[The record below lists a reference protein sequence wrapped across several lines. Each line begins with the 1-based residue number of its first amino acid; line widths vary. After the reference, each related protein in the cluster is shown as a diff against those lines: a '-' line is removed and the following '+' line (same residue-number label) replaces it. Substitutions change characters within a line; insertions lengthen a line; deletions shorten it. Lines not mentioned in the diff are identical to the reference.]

1 MNKEILESLT
11 MLEDKLNLKNVKNDL
26 FLTEAKNKPN
36 DMDGDQLDYNEKKLY
51 QKRADYDKKVKEFND
66 QSIEVE
72 RLKQVSQVNKDPAIE
87 QNYERKKTALKTLK
101 AEKSQ
106 AYWDKVN
113 AGRDLKNIKYESYEF
128 NDFLNL
134 LEEDFEYFL
143 EYEDCYEIINE
154 KRNII
159 KEINNKN
166 KMWKFIIY
174 ALKFLDEESLE
185 NIILANNKSA
195 DINSYSKKGKLKKVR
210 EIINSIP
217 YDKKEKILNNYKI
230 KEIWTNKKNPYDKP
244 ETFWDFVKQVL
255 QVLLVGPLLYLFIN
269 NSAIPIKSL
278 KIRSAYEVYN
288 ILKSDNLL
296 EARLP
301 SDPNRDPEFGVPEQK
316 KYPLFDRKHV
326 ISAIK
331 LFGHVEPKYESH
343 LAHAIIKRM
352 KKYNISFDI
361 VGEDNKL
368 YKYLPK
374 TVINESVK
382 FDISKFD
389 TSEKILKAIDE
400 YKLKKENLLNDGKDH
415 PSCVYESLDNII
427 KQLEMKLDSMKIN
440 IDESFSNTLIE
451 DIYDNQDGIF
461 SLIESPSF
469 EDADK
474 WKVALYVVKFL
485 TDSALDN
492 ILATHN
498 VKQEDINK
506 LKRKEKIS
514 MVTNIMNNFPGEI
527 KNKIIYDENFEK
539 YYIKYKKIIK
549 KYFIVG
555 MLGFPNSIFIPSS
568 ALMLFLGAISELGLV
583 VGGMLFWPISIIG
596 GITYVH
602 GVKKITQNAIF
613 PNSQKIVL
621 PASEIYKELT
631 NKNNIIKESL
641 EYDNKMKIAQ
651 AVEFIKN
658 TRQGRITADGSVTN
672 EEDPEGVTQS
682 AEEFANSKIGTEIEH
697 ALYFN
702 SKLGDGWFIMLGVT
716 GTEEPHIAYF
726 YKEGDIFRVVDPVLG
741 EMYDKR
747 FSGNVS
753 PLFKSFDSVV
763 REYKKFTEDTYQ
775 VFSNIDFL
783 VGQPISMFQELITK
797 NWKNGELDTP
807 EPVFEEETETVQEAM
822 NPAQPTTST
831 KETVQNS
838 NMQAR
843 EKAFDNQI
851 ETKENQIDNARENI
865 NSMKQTNANLRDNM
879 QAATDEAGKNNLKA
893 AIQAQTNRITR
904 ANVQVDRLEKQKR
917 DLEKQKSN
925 TLQQYEQRAKLAAEA
940 DNKQIQESAKII
952 HEALSI
958 CDLAF
963 SGEVGKIAEYLI
975 TGQSTGNQE
984 VDYIATK
991 IKDSA
996 IIKNIIFKY
1005 DRELQKINPDRT
1017 VISNLKLK
1025 LKSEINKI
1033 KKNY

>member
-1 MNKEILESLT
+1 

-672 EEDPEGVTQS
+672 EENPEGVTQS

>member
-128 NDFLNL
+128 DQ
-134 LEEDFEYFL
+134 
-143 EYEDCYEIINE
+143 
-154 KRNII
+154 
-159 KEINNKN
+159 
-166 KMWKFIIY
+166 
-174 ALKFLDEESLE
+174 LDES
-185 NIILANNKSA
+185 
-195 DINSYSKKGKLKKVR
+195 
-210 EIINSIP
+210 
-217 YDKKEKILNNYKI
+217 
-230 KEIWTNKKNPYDKP
+230 
-244 ETFWDFVKQVL
+244 
-255 QVLLVGPLLYLFIN
+255 
-269 NSAIPIKSL
+269 
-278 KIRSAYEVYN
+278 
-288 ILKSDNLL
+288 
-296 EARLP
+296 RLP

-374 TVINESVK
+374 TALNESKK
-382 FDISKFD
+382 FNINDYNTEEEIKDAIKMYSD
-389 TSEKILKAIDE
+389 RLENVLKH
-400 YKLKKENLLNDGKDH
+400 ENDY
-415 PSCVYESLDNII
+415 PSVVFEGLENII
-427 KQLEMKLDSMKIN
+427 KQL
-440 IDESFSNTLIE
+440 
-451 DIYDNQDGIF
+451 
-461 SLIESPSF
+461 
-469 EDADK
+469 
-474 WKVALYVVKFL
+474 
-485 TDSALDN
+485 
-492 ILATHN
+492 
-498 VKQEDINK
+498 
-506 LKRKEKIS
+506 KEK
-514 MVTNIMNNFPGEI
+514 
-527 KNKIIYDENFEK
+527 
-539 YYIKYKKIIK
+539 
-549 KYFIVG
+549 
-555 MLGFPNSIFIPSS
+555 L
-568 ALMLFLGAISELGLV
+568 A
-583 VGGMLFWPISIIG
+583 
-596 GITYVH
+596 
-602 GVKKITQNAIF
+602 
-613 PNSQKIVL
+613 
-621 PASEIYKELT
+621 
-631 NKNNIIKESL
+631 NKNISIKESL

-672 EEDPEGVTQS
+672 EEDPEGITQS

-702 SKLGDGWFIMLGVT
+702 SQLGDGWFIMLGVT

-775 VFSNIDFL
+775 VFSSIDFL

-1005 DRELQKINPDRT
+1005 DRELQKINPDRN

>member
-36 DMDGDQLDYNEKKLY
+36 DIDGDQLDYNEKKLY

-66 QSIEVE
+66 QSMEVE

-101 AEKSQ
+101 SEKSQ

-128 NDFLNL
+128 DQ
-134 LEEDFEYFL
+134 
-143 EYEDCYEIINE
+143 
-154 KRNII
+154 
-159 KEINNKN
+159 
-166 KMWKFIIY
+166 
-174 ALKFLDEESLE
+174 LDES
-185 NIILANNKSA
+185 
-195 DINSYSKKGKLKKVR
+195 
-210 EIINSIP
+210 
-217 YDKKEKILNNYKI
+217 
-230 KEIWTNKKNPYDKP
+230 
-244 ETFWDFVKQVL
+244 
-255 QVLLVGPLLYLFIN
+255 
-269 NSAIPIKSL
+269 
-278 KIRSAYEVYN
+278 
-288 ILKSDNLL
+288 
-296 EARLP
+296 RLP

-374 TVINESVK
+374 TALNESKK
-382 FDISKFD
+382 FNINDYNTEEELEDAIKMYSD
-389 TSEKILKAIDE
+389 RLENVLKH
-400 YKLKKENLLNDGKDH
+400 ENDY
-415 PSCVYESLDNII
+415 PSVVFEGLENII
-427 KQLEMKLDSMKIN
+427 KQL
-440 IDESFSNTLIE
+440 
-451 DIYDNQDGIF
+451 
-461 SLIESPSF
+461 
-469 EDADK
+469 
-474 WKVALYVVKFL
+474 
-485 TDSALDN
+485 
-492 ILATHN
+492 
-498 VKQEDINK
+498 
-506 LKRKEKIS
+506 KEK
-514 MVTNIMNNFPGEI
+514 
-527 KNKIIYDENFEK
+527 
-539 YYIKYKKIIK
+539 
-549 KYFIVG
+549 
-555 MLGFPNSIFIPSS
+555 L
-568 ALMLFLGAISELGLV
+568 A
-583 VGGMLFWPISIIG
+583 
-596 GITYVH
+596 
-602 GVKKITQNAIF
+602 
-613 PNSQKIVL
+613 
-621 PASEIYKELT
+621 
-631 NKNNIIKESL
+631 NKNISIKESL

-672 EEDPEGVTQS
+672 EEDPEGITQS

-702 SKLGDGWFIMLGVT
+702 SQLGDGWFIMLGVT

-741 EMYDKR
+741 EMYDKK

-807 EPVFEEETETVQEAM
+807 KPVFEEETETVQEAM

-925 TLQQYEQRAKLAAEA
+925 TLQQYEQRAKLAADA
-940 DNKQIQESAKII
+940 NNKQIQESAKII

-996 IIKNIIFKY
+996 VIKNIIFKY

-1025 LKSEINKI
+1025 LKSEINKV

>member
-1 MNKEILESLT
+1 

-128 NDFLNL
+128 DQ
-134 LEEDFEYFL
+134 
-143 EYEDCYEIINE
+143 
-154 KRNII
+154 
-159 KEINNKN
+159 
-166 KMWKFIIY
+166 
-174 ALKFLDEESLE
+174 LDES
-185 NIILANNKSA
+185 
-195 DINSYSKKGKLKKVR
+195 
-210 EIINSIP
+210 
-217 YDKKEKILNNYKI
+217 
-230 KEIWTNKKNPYDKP
+230 
-244 ETFWDFVKQVL
+244 
-255 QVLLVGPLLYLFIN
+255 
-269 NSAIPIKSL
+269 
-278 KIRSAYEVYN
+278 
-288 ILKSDNLL
+288 
-296 EARLP
+296 RLP

-374 TVINESVK
+374 TALNESKK
-382 FDISKFD
+382 FNINDYNTEEEIKDAIKMYSD
-389 TSEKILKAIDE
+389 RLENVLKH
-400 YKLKKENLLNDGKDH
+400 ENDY
-415 PSCVYESLDNII
+415 PSVVFEGLENII
-427 KQLEMKLDSMKIN
+427 KQL
-440 IDESFSNTLIE
+440 
-451 DIYDNQDGIF
+451 
-461 SLIESPSF
+461 
-469 EDADK
+469 
-474 WKVALYVVKFL
+474 
-485 TDSALDN
+485 
-492 ILATHN
+492 
-498 VKQEDINK
+498 
-506 LKRKEKIS
+506 KEK
-514 MVTNIMNNFPGEI
+514 
-527 KNKIIYDENFEK
+527 
-539 YYIKYKKIIK
+539 
-549 KYFIVG
+549 
-555 MLGFPNSIFIPSS
+555 L
-568 ALMLFLGAISELGLV
+568 A
-583 VGGMLFWPISIIG
+583 
-596 GITYVH
+596 
-602 GVKKITQNAIF
+602 
-613 PNSQKIVL
+613 
-621 PASEIYKELT
+621 
-631 NKNNIIKESL
+631 NKNISIKESL
-641 EYDNKMKIAQ
+641 EYDNRMKIAQ

-702 SKLGDGWFIMLGVT
+702 SQLGDGWFIMLGVT

-726 YKEGDIFRVVDPVLG
+726 YKEGDVFRVVDPVLG

-1005 DRELQKINPDRT
+1005 DRELQKINPDRN

>member
-1 MNKEILESLT
+1 

-36 DMDGDQLDYNEKKLY
+36 DIDGDQLDYNEKKLY
-51 QKRADYDKKVKEFND
+51 QKRADYDKKVEEFND
-66 QSIEVE
+66 QSMEVE
-72 RLKQVSQVNKDPAIE
+72 RLKQVTQVNKDPDIE
-87 QNYERKKTALKTLK
+87 QNYERKKTALKSLK

-128 NDFLNL
+128 DQ
-134 LEEDFEYFL
+134 
-143 EYEDCYEIINE
+143 
-154 KRNII
+154 
-159 KEINNKN
+159 
-166 KMWKFIIY
+166 
-174 ALKFLDEESLE
+174 LDES
-185 NIILANNKSA
+185 
-195 DINSYSKKGKLKKVR
+195 
-210 EIINSIP
+210 
-217 YDKKEKILNNYKI
+217 
-230 KEIWTNKKNPYDKP
+230 
-244 ETFWDFVKQVL
+244 
-255 QVLLVGPLLYLFIN
+255 
-269 NSAIPIKSL
+269 
-278 KIRSAYEVYN
+278 
-288 ILKSDNLL
+288 
-296 EARLP
+296 RLP

-352 KKYNISFDI
+352 KKYNISFDM

-368 YKYLPK
+368 YQYIPK
-374 TVINESVK
+374 TALNESKK
-382 FDISKFD
+382 FNIDDYNTEDEIKDAIEIYSD
-389 TSEKILKAIDE
+389 RLENVLKHE
-400 YKLKKENLLNDGKDH
+400 YDY
-415 PSCVYESLDNII
+415 PSVVFEGLENII
-427 KQLEMKLDSMKIN
+427 KQL
-440 IDESFSNTLIE
+440 
-451 DIYDNQDGIF
+451 
-461 SLIESPSF
+461 
-469 EDADK
+469 
-474 WKVALYVVKFL
+474 
-485 TDSALDN
+485 
-492 ILATHN
+492 
-498 VKQEDINK
+498 
-506 LKRKEKIS
+506 KEK
-514 MVTNIMNNFPGEI
+514 
-527 KNKIIYDENFEK
+527 
-539 YYIKYKKIIK
+539 
-549 KYFIVG
+549 
-555 MLGFPNSIFIPSS
+555 L
-568 ALMLFLGAISELGLV
+568 A
-583 VGGMLFWPISIIG
+583 
-596 GITYVH
+596 
-602 GVKKITQNAIF
+602 
-613 PNSQKIVL
+613 
-621 PASEIYKELT
+621 
-631 NKNNIIKESL
+631 NKNSSIKESL
-641 EYDNKMKIAQ
+641 EYDNKMKISQ
-651 AVEFIKN
+651 AVEFVKS

-702 SKLGDGWFIMLGVT
+702 SQLGDGWFIMLGVT

-741 EMYDKR
+741 EMYDKK

-753 PLFKSFDSVV
+753 PSFKSFDSVV

-783 VGQPISMFQELITK
+783 IGQPISMFQELITK

-807 EPVFEEETETVQEAM
+807 EPVFEEEAETVQEAM

-831 KETVQNS
+831 RETVQNS

-851 ETKENQIDNARENI
+851 EAKENQIDNARENI

-917 DLEKQKSN
+917 DIEKQKSN
-925 TLQQYEQRAKLAAEA
+925 TLQQYEQRAKLAADT
-940 DNKQIQESAKII
+940 DNKQIQESAKTI

-996 IIKNIIFKY
+996 IIRNIIFKY

>member
-1 MNKEILESLT
+1 

-36 DMDGDQLDYNEKKLY
+36 DIDGDQLDYNEKKLY
-51 QKRADYDKKVKEFND
+51 QKRADYDKKVKAFND
-66 QSIEVE
+66 QSMEVE
-72 RLKQVSQVNKDPAIE
+72 RLKQVTQVNKDPDIE

-128 NDFLNL
+128 GQ
-134 LEEDFEYFL
+134 
-143 EYEDCYEIINE
+143 
-154 KRNII
+154 
-159 KEINNKN
+159 
-166 KMWKFIIY
+166 
-174 ALKFLDEESLE
+174 LDES
-185 NIILANNKSA
+185 
-195 DINSYSKKGKLKKVR
+195 
-210 EIINSIP
+210 
-217 YDKKEKILNNYKI
+217 
-230 KEIWTNKKNPYDKP
+230 
-244 ETFWDFVKQVL
+244 
-255 QVLLVGPLLYLFIN
+255 
-269 NSAIPIKSL
+269 
-278 KIRSAYEVYN
+278 
-288 ILKSDNLL
+288 
-296 EARLP
+296 RLP

-352 KKYNISFDI
+352 KKYNISFDM

-368 YKYLPK
+368 YQYIPK
-374 TVINESVK
+374 TALNESKK
-382 FDISKFD
+382 FNINDYNTEEEIQD
-389 TSEKILKAIDE
+389 AIDMYSDRLE
-400 YKLKKENLLNDGKDH
+400 NVLKHENDY
-415 PSCVYESLDNII
+415 PSVVFEGLENII
-427 KQLEMKLDSMKIN
+427 KQL
-440 IDESFSNTLIE
+440 
-451 DIYDNQDGIF
+451 
-461 SLIESPSF
+461 
-469 EDADK
+469 
-474 WKVALYVVKFL
+474 
-485 TDSALDN
+485 
-492 ILATHN
+492 
-498 VKQEDINK
+498 
-506 LKRKEKIS
+506 KEK
-514 MVTNIMNNFPGEI
+514 
-527 KNKIIYDENFEK
+527 
-539 YYIKYKKIIK
+539 
-549 KYFIVG
+549 
-555 MLGFPNSIFIPSS
+555 L
-568 ALMLFLGAISELGLV
+568 A
-583 VGGMLFWPISIIG
+583 
-596 GITYVH
+596 
-602 GVKKITQNAIF
+602 
-613 PNSQKIVL
+613 
-621 PASEIYKELT
+621 
-631 NKNNIIKESL
+631 NKNTSIKESL
-641 EYDNKMKIAQ
+641 EYDNRMKIAQ
-651 AVEFIKN
+651 AVEFVKN
-658 TRQGRITADGSVTN
+658 TRQGRITSDESVTN

-697 ALYFN
+697 ALYYN
-702 SKLGDGWFIMLGVT
+702 SQLGDGWFIMLGVT

-726 YKEGDIFRVVDPVLG
+726 YKEGNIFRVVDPVLG
-741 EMYDKR
+741 EMYDKK

-753 PLFKSFDSVV
+753 PSFKSFDSVV

-797 NWKNGELDTP
+797 NWKNGELKTP

-851 ETKENQIDNARENI
+851 ETKENQIDNARESI

-904 ANVQVDRLEKQKR
+904 ANVQVDRLEKQKK
-917 DLEKQKSN
+917 DIEKQKSN
-925 TLQQYEQRAKLAAEA
+925 TLQQYEQRAKLAADA
-940 DNKQIQESAKII
+940 DDKQIQESAKII

-1005 DRELQKINPDRT
+1005 DRELQKINPDRA

>member
-1 MNKEILESLT
+1 
-11 MLEDKLNLKNVKNDL
+11 MLEDKLNLKNVKNDI

-66 QSIEVE
+66 QSMEVE

-128 NDFLNL
+128 DQ
-134 LEEDFEYFL
+134 
-143 EYEDCYEIINE
+143 
-154 KRNII
+154 
-159 KEINNKN
+159 
-166 KMWKFIIY
+166 
-174 ALKFLDEESLE
+174 LDES
-185 NIILANNKSA
+185 
-195 DINSYSKKGKLKKVR
+195 
-210 EIINSIP
+210 
-217 YDKKEKILNNYKI
+217 
-230 KEIWTNKKNPYDKP
+230 
-244 ETFWDFVKQVL
+244 
-255 QVLLVGPLLYLFIN
+255 
-269 NSAIPIKSL
+269 
-278 KIRSAYEVYN
+278 
-288 ILKSDNLL
+288 
-296 EARLP
+296 RLP
-301 SDPNRDPEFGVPEQK
+301 SDPDRDPEFGVPEQK

-374 TVINESVK
+374 TALNESKK
-382 FDISKFD
+382 FNINDYNTEEEIKDAIKMYSD
-389 TSEKILKAIDE
+389 RLENALKH
-400 YKLKKENLLNDGKDH
+400 ENNY
-415 PSCVYESLDNII
+415 PSVVFEGLENII
-427 KQLEMKLDSMKIN
+427 KQL
-440 IDESFSNTLIE
+440 
-451 DIYDNQDGIF
+451 
-461 SLIESPSF
+461 
-469 EDADK
+469 
-474 WKVALYVVKFL
+474 
-485 TDSALDN
+485 
-492 ILATHN
+492 
-498 VKQEDINK
+498 
-506 LKRKEKIS
+506 KEK
-514 MVTNIMNNFPGEI
+514 
-527 KNKIIYDENFEK
+527 
-539 YYIKYKKIIK
+539 
-549 KYFIVG
+549 
-555 MLGFPNSIFIPSS
+555 L
-568 ALMLFLGAISELGLV
+568 A
-583 VGGMLFWPISIIG
+583 
-596 GITYVH
+596 
-602 GVKKITQNAIF
+602 
-613 PNSQKIVL
+613 
-621 PASEIYKELT
+621 
-631 NKNNIIKESL
+631 NKNISIKESL

-672 EEDPEGVTQS
+672 EEDPEGITQS

-702 SKLGDGWFIMLGVT
+702 SQLGDGWFIMLGVT

-726 YKEGDIFRVVDPVLG
+726 YKEGDVFRVVDPVLG

-763 REYKKFTEDTYQ
+763 REYKKFTDDTYQ

-1005 DRELQKINPDRT
+1005 DRELQKINPDRN

>member
-11 MLEDKLNLKNVKNDL
+11 ILEDKLNLKNVKNDL

-36 DMDGDQLDYNEKKLY
+36 DIDGDQLDYNEKKLY

-66 QSIEVE
+66 QSMEVE
-72 RLKQVSQVNKDPAIE
+72 RLKQVTQVNKDPAIE
-87 QNYERKKTALKTLK
+87 QNFERKKTALKTLK

-128 NDFLNL
+128 DQ
-134 LEEDFEYFL
+134 
-143 EYEDCYEIINE
+143 
-154 KRNII
+154 
-159 KEINNKN
+159 
-166 KMWKFIIY
+166 
-174 ALKFLDEESLE
+174 LDES
-185 NIILANNKSA
+185 
-195 DINSYSKKGKLKKVR
+195 
-210 EIINSIP
+210 
-217 YDKKEKILNNYKI
+217 
-230 KEIWTNKKNPYDKP
+230 
-244 ETFWDFVKQVL
+244 
-255 QVLLVGPLLYLFIN
+255 
-269 NSAIPIKSL
+269 
-278 KIRSAYEVYN
+278 
-288 ILKSDNLL
+288 
-296 EARLP
+296 RLP

-352 KKYNISFDI
+352 KKYNISFDM

-368 YKYLPK
+368 YQYIPK
-374 TVINESVK
+374 TALNESKK
-382 FDISKFD
+382 FNINDYNTEEEIQDAIEIYSD
-389 TSEKILKAIDE
+389 RLENALKH
-400 YKLKKENLLNDGKDH
+400 ENDY
-415 PSCVYESLDNII
+415 PSVVFEGLENII
-427 KQLEMKLDSMKIN
+427 KQL
-440 IDESFSNTLIE
+440 
-451 DIYDNQDGIF
+451 
-461 SLIESPSF
+461 
-469 EDADK
+469 
-474 WKVALYVVKFL
+474 
-485 TDSALDN
+485 
-492 ILATHN
+492 
-498 VKQEDINK
+498 
-506 LKRKEKIS
+506 KEK
-514 MVTNIMNNFPGEI
+514 
-527 KNKIIYDENFEK
+527 
-539 YYIKYKKIIK
+539 
-549 KYFIVG
+549 
-555 MLGFPNSIFIPSS
+555 L
-568 ALMLFLGAISELGLV
+568 A
-583 VGGMLFWPISIIG
+583 
-596 GITYVH
+596 
-602 GVKKITQNAIF
+602 
-613 PNSQKIVL
+613 
-621 PASEIYKELT
+621 
-631 NKNNIIKESL
+631 NKNASIKESL
-641 EYDNKMKIAQ
+641 EYDNRMKIAQ
-651 AVEFIKN
+651 AVEFVRS

-697 ALYFN
+697 ALYYN
-702 SKLGDGWFIMLGVT
+702 SQLGDGWFIMLGVT

-741 EMYDKR
+741 EMYDKK

-753 PLFKSFDSVV
+753 PSFKSFDSVV

-797 NWKNGELDTP
+797 NWKNGELKTP

-904 ANVQVDRLEKQKR
+904 ANVQVDRLEKQKK
-917 DLEKQKSN
+917 DIEKQKSN
-925 TLQQYEQRAKLAAEA
+925 TLQQYEQRAKLAADA
-940 DNKQIQESAKII
+940 GNKQIQESAKII

>member
-1 MNKEILESLT
+1 

-128 NDFLNL
+128 DQ
-134 LEEDFEYFL
+134 
-143 EYEDCYEIINE
+143 
-154 KRNII
+154 
-159 KEINNKN
+159 
-166 KMWKFIIY
+166 
-174 ALKFLDEESLE
+174 LDES
-185 NIILANNKSA
+185 
-195 DINSYSKKGKLKKVR
+195 
-210 EIINSIP
+210 
-217 YDKKEKILNNYKI
+217 
-230 KEIWTNKKNPYDKP
+230 
-244 ETFWDFVKQVL
+244 
-255 QVLLVGPLLYLFIN
+255 
-269 NSAIPIKSL
+269 
-278 KIRSAYEVYN
+278 
-288 ILKSDNLL
+288 
-296 EARLP
+296 RLP

-374 TVINESVK
+374 TALNESKK
-382 FDISKFD
+382 FNINDYNTEEEIKDAIKMYSD
-389 TSEKILKAIDE
+389 RLENVLKH
-400 YKLKKENLLNDGKDH
+400 ENDY
-415 PSCVYESLDNII
+415 PSVVFEGLENII
-427 KQLEMKLDSMKIN
+427 KQL
-440 IDESFSNTLIE
+440 
-451 DIYDNQDGIF
+451 
-461 SLIESPSF
+461 
-469 EDADK
+469 
-474 WKVALYVVKFL
+474 
-485 TDSALDN
+485 
-492 ILATHN
+492 
-498 VKQEDINK
+498 
-506 LKRKEKIS
+506 KEK
-514 MVTNIMNNFPGEI
+514 
-527 KNKIIYDENFEK
+527 
-539 YYIKYKKIIK
+539 
-549 KYFIVG
+549 
-555 MLGFPNSIFIPSS
+555 L
-568 ALMLFLGAISELGLV
+568 A
-583 VGGMLFWPISIIG
+583 
-596 GITYVH
+596 
-602 GVKKITQNAIF
+602 
-613 PNSQKIVL
+613 
-621 PASEIYKELT
+621 
-631 NKNNIIKESL
+631 NKNISIKESL

-672 EEDPEGVTQS
+672 EEDPEGITQS

-702 SKLGDGWFIMLGVT
+702 SQLGDGWFIMLGVT

-775 VFSNIDFL
+775 VFSSIDFL

-1005 DRELQKINPDRT
+1005 DRELQKINPDRN

>member
-1 MNKEILESLT
+1 

-66 QSIEVE
+66 QSMEVE

-101 AEKSQ
+101 SEKSQ

-128 NDFLNL
+128 DQ
-134 LEEDFEYFL
+134 
-143 EYEDCYEIINE
+143 
-154 KRNII
+154 
-159 KEINNKN
+159 
-166 KMWKFIIY
+166 
-174 ALKFLDEESLE
+174 LDES
-185 NIILANNKSA
+185 
-195 DINSYSKKGKLKKVR
+195 
-210 EIINSIP
+210 
-217 YDKKEKILNNYKI
+217 
-230 KEIWTNKKNPYDKP
+230 
-244 ETFWDFVKQVL
+244 
-255 QVLLVGPLLYLFIN
+255 
-269 NSAIPIKSL
+269 
-278 KIRSAYEVYN
+278 
-288 ILKSDNLL
+288 
-296 EARLP
+296 RLP
-301 SDPNRDPEFGVPEQK
+301 SDPDRDPEFGVPEQK

-374 TVINESVK
+374 TALNESKK
-382 FDISKFD
+382 FNINDYNTEEEIKDAIKMYSD
-389 TSEKILKAIDE
+389 RLENVLKH
-400 YKLKKENLLNDGKDH
+400 ENDY
-415 PSCVYESLDNII
+415 PSVVFEGLENII
-427 KQLEMKLDSMKIN
+427 KQL
-440 IDESFSNTLIE
+440 
-451 DIYDNQDGIF
+451 
-461 SLIESPSF
+461 
-469 EDADK
+469 
-474 WKVALYVVKFL
+474 
-485 TDSALDN
+485 
-492 ILATHN
+492 
-498 VKQEDINK
+498 
-506 LKRKEKIS
+506 KEK
-514 MVTNIMNNFPGEI
+514 
-527 KNKIIYDENFEK
+527 
-539 YYIKYKKIIK
+539 
-549 KYFIVG
+549 
-555 MLGFPNSIFIPSS
+555 L
-568 ALMLFLGAISELGLV
+568 A
-583 VGGMLFWPISIIG
+583 
-596 GITYVH
+596 
-602 GVKKITQNAIF
+602 
-613 PNSQKIVL
+613 
-621 PASEIYKELT
+621 
-631 NKNNIIKESL
+631 NKNISIKESL

-702 SKLGDGWFIMLGVT
+702 SQLGDGWFIMLGVT

-763 REYKKFTEDTYQ
+763 REYKKFTDDTYQ

-1005 DRELQKINPDRT
+1005 DRELQKINPDRN

>member
-1 MNKEILESLT
+1 

-427 KQLEMKLDSMKIN
+427 QQLEMKLDSMKIN

-514 MVTNIMNNFPGEI
+514 RVTNIMNNFPGEI

-641 EYDNKMKIAQ
+641 EYNNRMKIAQ

-702 SKLGDGWFIMLGVT
+702 SQLGDGWFIMLGVT

>member
-66 QSIEVE
+66 QSMEVE

-128 NDFLNL
+128 DQ
-134 LEEDFEYFL
+134 
-143 EYEDCYEIINE
+143 
-154 KRNII
+154 
-159 KEINNKN
+159 
-166 KMWKFIIY
+166 
-174 ALKFLDEESLE
+174 LDES
-185 NIILANNKSA
+185 
-195 DINSYSKKGKLKKVR
+195 
-210 EIINSIP
+210 
-217 YDKKEKILNNYKI
+217 
-230 KEIWTNKKNPYDKP
+230 
-244 ETFWDFVKQVL
+244 
-255 QVLLVGPLLYLFIN
+255 
-269 NSAIPIKSL
+269 
-278 KIRSAYEVYN
+278 
-288 ILKSDNLL
+288 
-296 EARLP
+296 RLP
-301 SDPNRDPEFGVPEQK
+301 SDPDRDPEFGVPEQK

-374 TVINESVK
+374 TALNESKK
-382 FDISKFD
+382 FNINNYNTEEEIKDAIKMYSD
-389 TSEKILKAIDE
+389 RLENVLKH
-400 YKLKKENLLNDGKDH
+400 ENDY
-415 PSCVYESLDNII
+415 PSVVLEGLENII
-427 KQLEMKLDSMKIN
+427 KQL
-440 IDESFSNTLIE
+440 
-451 DIYDNQDGIF
+451 
-461 SLIESPSF
+461 
-469 EDADK
+469 
-474 WKVALYVVKFL
+474 
-485 TDSALDN
+485 
-492 ILATHN
+492 
-498 VKQEDINK
+498 
-506 LKRKEKIS
+506 KEK
-514 MVTNIMNNFPGEI
+514 
-527 KNKIIYDENFEK
+527 
-539 YYIKYKKIIK
+539 
-549 KYFIVG
+549 
-555 MLGFPNSIFIPSS
+555 L
-568 ALMLFLGAISELGLV
+568 A
-583 VGGMLFWPISIIG
+583 
-596 GITYVH
+596 
-602 GVKKITQNAIF
+602 
-613 PNSQKIVL
+613 
-621 PASEIYKELT
+621 
-631 NKNNIIKESL
+631 NKNISIKESL

-702 SKLGDGWFIMLGVT
+702 SQLGDGWFIMLGVT

-763 REYKKFTEDTYQ
+763 KEYKKFTEDTYQ

-843 EKAFDNQI
+843 EKAFNNQI

-996 IIKNIIFKY
+996 VIKNIIFKY

>member
-36 DMDGDQLDYNEKKLY
+36 DIDGDQLDYNEKKLY

-66 QSIEVE
+66 QSMEVE

-128 NDFLNL
+128 DQ
-134 LEEDFEYFL
+134 
-143 EYEDCYEIINE
+143 
-154 KRNII
+154 
-159 KEINNKN
+159 
-166 KMWKFIIY
+166 
-174 ALKFLDEESLE
+174 LDES
-185 NIILANNKSA
+185 
-195 DINSYSKKGKLKKVR
+195 
-210 EIINSIP
+210 
-217 YDKKEKILNNYKI
+217 
-230 KEIWTNKKNPYDKP
+230 
-244 ETFWDFVKQVL
+244 
-255 QVLLVGPLLYLFIN
+255 
-269 NSAIPIKSL
+269 
-278 KIRSAYEVYN
+278 
-288 ILKSDNLL
+288 
-296 EARLP
+296 RLP
-301 SDPNRDPEFGVPEQK
+301 SDPNRYPEFGVPEQK

-374 TVINESVK
+374 TALNESKK
-382 FDISKFD
+382 FNINDYNTEEEIKDAIKMYSD
-389 TSEKILKAIDE
+389 RLENVLKH
-400 YKLKKENLLNDGKDH
+400 ENDY
-415 PSCVYESLDNII
+415 PSVVFEGLENII
-427 KQLEMKLDSMKIN
+427 KQL
-440 IDESFSNTLIE
+440 
-451 DIYDNQDGIF
+451 
-461 SLIESPSF
+461 
-469 EDADK
+469 
-474 WKVALYVVKFL
+474 
-485 TDSALDN
+485 
-492 ILATHN
+492 
-498 VKQEDINK
+498 
-506 LKRKEKIS
+506 KEK
-514 MVTNIMNNFPGEI
+514 
-527 KNKIIYDENFEK
+527 
-539 YYIKYKKIIK
+539 
-549 KYFIVG
+549 
-555 MLGFPNSIFIPSS
+555 L
-568 ALMLFLGAISELGLV
+568 A
-583 VGGMLFWPISIIG
+583 
-596 GITYVH
+596 
-602 GVKKITQNAIF
+602 
-613 PNSQKIVL
+613 
-621 PASEIYKELT
+621 
-631 NKNNIIKESL
+631 NKNISIKESL

-672 EEDPEGVTQS
+672 EEDPEGITQS

-702 SKLGDGWFIMLGVT
+702 SQLGDGWFIMLGVT

-753 PLFKSFDSVV
+753 PLFNSFDSVV

-1005 DRELQKINPDRT
+1005 DRELQKINPDRN

>member
-1 MNKEILESLT
+1 

-66 QSIEVE
+66 QSMEVE

-128 NDFLNL
+128 DQ
-134 LEEDFEYFL
+134 
-143 EYEDCYEIINE
+143 
-154 KRNII
+154 
-159 KEINNKN
+159 
-166 KMWKFIIY
+166 
-174 ALKFLDEESLE
+174 LDES
-185 NIILANNKSA
+185 
-195 DINSYSKKGKLKKVR
+195 
-210 EIINSIP
+210 
-217 YDKKEKILNNYKI
+217 
-230 KEIWTNKKNPYDKP
+230 
-244 ETFWDFVKQVL
+244 
-255 QVLLVGPLLYLFIN
+255 
-269 NSAIPIKSL
+269 
-278 KIRSAYEVYN
+278 
-288 ILKSDNLL
+288 
-296 EARLP
+296 RLP
-301 SDPNRDPEFGVPEQK
+301 SDPDRDPEFGVPEQK

-374 TVINESVK
+374 TALNESKK
-382 FDISKFD
+382 FNINDYNTEEEIKDAIKRYSD
-389 TSEKILKAIDE
+389 RLENVLKH
-400 YKLKKENLLNDGKDH
+400 ENDY
-415 PSCVYESLDNII
+415 PSVVFEGLENII
-427 KQLEMKLDSMKIN
+427 KQL
-440 IDESFSNTLIE
+440 
-451 DIYDNQDGIF
+451 
-461 SLIESPSF
+461 
-469 EDADK
+469 
-474 WKVALYVVKFL
+474 
-485 TDSALDN
+485 
-492 ILATHN
+492 
-498 VKQEDINK
+498 
-506 LKRKEKIS
+506 KEK
-514 MVTNIMNNFPGEI
+514 
-527 KNKIIYDENFEK
+527 
-539 YYIKYKKIIK
+539 
-549 KYFIVG
+549 
-555 MLGFPNSIFIPSS
+555 L
-568 ALMLFLGAISELGLV
+568 A
-583 VGGMLFWPISIIG
+583 
-596 GITYVH
+596 
-602 GVKKITQNAIF
+602 
-613 PNSQKIVL
+613 
-621 PASEIYKELT
+621 
-631 NKNNIIKESL
+631 NKNISIKESL

-658 TRQGRITADGSVTN
+658 TRQGRITADGSATN
-672 EEDPEGVTQS
+672 EEDPEGITQS

-716 GTEEPHIAYF
+716 GTEEPHVAYF

-775 VFSNIDFL
+775 VFSSIDFL

-996 IIKNIIFKY
+996 VIKNIIFKY

>member
-1 MNKEILESLT
+1 

-36 DMDGDQLDYNEKKLY
+36 DIDGDQLDYNEKKLY

-66 QSIEVE
+66 QSMEVE

-128 NDFLNL
+128 DQ
-134 LEEDFEYFL
+134 
-143 EYEDCYEIINE
+143 
-154 KRNII
+154 
-159 KEINNKN
+159 
-166 KMWKFIIY
+166 
-174 ALKFLDEESLE
+174 LDES
-185 NIILANNKSA
+185 
-195 DINSYSKKGKLKKVR
+195 
-210 EIINSIP
+210 
-217 YDKKEKILNNYKI
+217 
-230 KEIWTNKKNPYDKP
+230 
-244 ETFWDFVKQVL
+244 
-255 QVLLVGPLLYLFIN
+255 
-269 NSAIPIKSL
+269 
-278 KIRSAYEVYN
+278 
-288 ILKSDNLL
+288 
-296 EARLP
+296 RLP

-374 TVINESVK
+374 TALNESKK
-382 FDISKFD
+382 FNINDYNTEEEIKDAIKMYSD
-389 TSEKILKAIDE
+389 RLENVLKH
-400 YKLKKENLLNDGKDH
+400 ENDY
-415 PSCVYESLDNII
+415 PSVVFEGLENII
-427 KQLEMKLDSMKIN
+427 KQL
-440 IDESFSNTLIE
+440 
-451 DIYDNQDGIF
+451 
-461 SLIESPSF
+461 
-469 EDADK
+469 
-474 WKVALYVVKFL
+474 
-485 TDSALDN
+485 
-492 ILATHN
+492 
-498 VKQEDINK
+498 
-506 LKRKEKIS
+506 KEK
-514 MVTNIMNNFPGEI
+514 
-527 KNKIIYDENFEK
+527 
-539 YYIKYKKIIK
+539 
-549 KYFIVG
+549 
-555 MLGFPNSIFIPSS
+555 L
-568 ALMLFLGAISELGLV
+568 A
-583 VGGMLFWPISIIG
+583 
-596 GITYVH
+596 
-602 GVKKITQNAIF
+602 
-613 PNSQKIVL
+613 
-621 PASEIYKELT
+621 
-631 NKNNIIKESL
+631 NKNISIKESL

-672 EEDPEGVTQS
+672 EEDPEGITQS

-702 SKLGDGWFIMLGVT
+702 SQLGDGWFIMLGVT

-741 EMYDKR
+741 EMYDKK

-807 EPVFEEETETVQEAM
+807 KPVFEEETETVQEAM

-925 TLQQYEQRAKLAAEA
+925 TLQQYEQRAKLAADA
-940 DNKQIQESAKII
+940 NNKQIQESAKII

-996 IIKNIIFKY
+996 VIKNIIFKY

>member
-1 MNKEILESLT
+1 

-36 DMDGDQLDYNEKKLY
+36 DMDGDQIDYNEKKLY

-66 QSIEVE
+66 QSMEVE

-128 NDFLNL
+128 DQ
-134 LEEDFEYFL
+134 
-143 EYEDCYEIINE
+143 
-154 KRNII
+154 
-159 KEINNKN
+159 
-166 KMWKFIIY
+166 
-174 ALKFLDEESLE
+174 LDES
-185 NIILANNKSA
+185 
-195 DINSYSKKGKLKKVR
+195 
-210 EIINSIP
+210 
-217 YDKKEKILNNYKI
+217 
-230 KEIWTNKKNPYDKP
+230 
-244 ETFWDFVKQVL
+244 
-255 QVLLVGPLLYLFIN
+255 
-269 NSAIPIKSL
+269 
-278 KIRSAYEVYN
+278 
-288 ILKSDNLL
+288 
-296 EARLP
+296 RLP
-301 SDPNRDPEFGVPEQK
+301 SDPDRDPEFGVPEQK

-374 TVINESVK
+374 TALNESKK
-382 FDISKFD
+382 FNINDYNTEEEIKDAIKMYSD
-389 TSEKILKAIDE
+389 RLENVLKH
-400 YKLKKENLLNDGKDH
+400 ENDY
-415 PSCVYESLDNII
+415 PSVVFEGLENII
-427 KQLEMKLDSMKIN
+427 KQL
-440 IDESFSNTLIE
+440 
-451 DIYDNQDGIF
+451 
-461 SLIESPSF
+461 
-469 EDADK
+469 
-474 WKVALYVVKFL
+474 
-485 TDSALDN
+485 
-492 ILATHN
+492 
-498 VKQEDINK
+498 
-506 LKRKEKIS
+506 KEK
-514 MVTNIMNNFPGEI
+514 
-527 KNKIIYDENFEK
+527 
-539 YYIKYKKIIK
+539 
-549 KYFIVG
+549 
-555 MLGFPNSIFIPSS
+555 L
-568 ALMLFLGAISELGLV
+568 A
-583 VGGMLFWPISIIG
+583 
-596 GITYVH
+596 
-602 GVKKITQNAIF
+602 
-613 PNSQKIVL
+613 
-621 PASEIYKELT
+621 
-631 NKNNIIKESL
+631 NKNISIKESL

-702 SKLGDGWFIMLGVT
+702 SQLGDGWFIMLGVT

-925 TLQQYEQRAKLAAEA
+925 TLQQYEQRAKLAADA
-940 DNKQIQESAKII
+940 NNKQIQESAKII

-963 SGEVGKIAEYLI
+963 SGEVGKIADYLI

-1005 DRELQKINPDRT
+1005 DRELQKINPDRN

>member
-1 MNKEILESLT
+1 

-66 QSIEVE
+66 QSMEVE

-128 NDFLNL
+128 DQ
-134 LEEDFEYFL
+134 
-143 EYEDCYEIINE
+143 
-154 KRNII
+154 
-159 KEINNKN
+159 
-166 KMWKFIIY
+166 
-174 ALKFLDEESLE
+174 LDES
-185 NIILANNKSA
+185 
-195 DINSYSKKGKLKKVR
+195 
-210 EIINSIP
+210 
-217 YDKKEKILNNYKI
+217 
-230 KEIWTNKKNPYDKP
+230 
-244 ETFWDFVKQVL
+244 
-255 QVLLVGPLLYLFIN
+255 
-269 NSAIPIKSL
+269 
-278 KIRSAYEVYN
+278 
-288 ILKSDNLL
+288 
-296 EARLP
+296 RLP
-301 SDPNRDPEFGVPEQK
+301 SDPDRDPEFGVPEQK

-374 TVINESVK
+374 TALNESKK
-382 FDISKFD
+382 FNINDYNTEEEIKDAIKMYSD
-389 TSEKILKAIDE
+389 RLENVLKH
-400 YKLKKENLLNDGKDH
+400 ENDY
-415 PSCVYESLDNII
+415 PSVVFEGLENII
-427 KQLEMKLDSMKIN
+427 KQL
-440 IDESFSNTLIE
+440 
-451 DIYDNQDGIF
+451 
-461 SLIESPSF
+461 
-469 EDADK
+469 
-474 WKVALYVVKFL
+474 
-485 TDSALDN
+485 
-492 ILATHN
+492 
-498 VKQEDINK
+498 
-506 LKRKEKIS
+506 KEK
-514 MVTNIMNNFPGEI
+514 
-527 KNKIIYDENFEK
+527 
-539 YYIKYKKIIK
+539 
-549 KYFIVG
+549 
-555 MLGFPNSIFIPSS
+555 L
-568 ALMLFLGAISELGLV
+568 A
-583 VGGMLFWPISIIG
+583 
-596 GITYVH
+596 
-602 GVKKITQNAIF
+602 
-613 PNSQKIVL
+613 
-621 PASEIYKELT
+621 
-631 NKNNIIKESL
+631 NKNISIKESL

-658 TRQGRITADGSVTN
+658 TRQGRITSDGSVTN
-672 EEDPEGVTQS
+672 EEDPEGITQS

-702 SKLGDGWFIMLGVT
+702 SQLGDGWFIMLGVT

-1005 DRELQKINPDRT
+1005 DRELQKINPDRN

>member
-1 MNKEILESLT
+1 

-128 NDFLNL
+128 DQ
-134 LEEDFEYFL
+134 
-143 EYEDCYEIINE
+143 
-154 KRNII
+154 
-159 KEINNKN
+159 
-166 KMWKFIIY
+166 
-174 ALKFLDEESLE
+174 LDES
-185 NIILANNKSA
+185 
-195 DINSYSKKGKLKKVR
+195 
-210 EIINSIP
+210 
-217 YDKKEKILNNYKI
+217 
-230 KEIWTNKKNPYDKP
+230 
-244 ETFWDFVKQVL
+244 
-255 QVLLVGPLLYLFIN
+255 
-269 NSAIPIKSL
+269 
-278 KIRSAYEVYN
+278 
-288 ILKSDNLL
+288 
-296 EARLP
+296 RLP
-301 SDPNRDPEFGVPEQK
+301 SDPDRDPEFGVPEQK

-374 TVINESVK
+374 TALNESKK
-382 FDISKFD
+382 FNINDYNTEEEIKDAIKMYSD
-389 TSEKILKAIDE
+389 RLENVLKH
-400 YKLKKENLLNDGKDH
+400 ENDY
-415 PSCVYESLDNII
+415 PSVVFEGLENII
-427 KQLEMKLDSMKIN
+427 KQL
-440 IDESFSNTLIE
+440 
-451 DIYDNQDGIF
+451 
-461 SLIESPSF
+461 
-469 EDADK
+469 
-474 WKVALYVVKFL
+474 
-485 TDSALDN
+485 
-492 ILATHN
+492 
-498 VKQEDINK
+498 
-506 LKRKEKIS
+506 KEK
-514 MVTNIMNNFPGEI
+514 
-527 KNKIIYDENFEK
+527 
-539 YYIKYKKIIK
+539 
-549 KYFIVG
+549 
-555 MLGFPNSIFIPSS
+555 L
-568 ALMLFLGAISELGLV
+568 A
-583 VGGMLFWPISIIG
+583 
-596 GITYVH
+596 
-602 GVKKITQNAIF
+602 
-613 PNSQKIVL
+613 
-621 PASEIYKELT
+621 
-631 NKNNIIKESL
+631 NKNISIKESL
-641 EYDNKMKIAQ
+641 EYDNRMKIAQ

-672 EEDPEGVTQS
+672 EEDPEGITQS

-702 SKLGDGWFIMLGVT
+702 SQLGDGWFIMLGVT

-726 YKEGDIFRVVDPVLG
+726 YKEGDVFRVVDPVLG

-1005 DRELQKINPDRT
+1005 DRELQKINPDRN

>member
-1 MNKEILESLT
+1 

-66 QSIEVE
+66 QSMEVE

-128 NDFLNL
+128 DQ
-134 LEEDFEYFL
+134 
-143 EYEDCYEIINE
+143 
-154 KRNII
+154 
-159 KEINNKN
+159 
-166 KMWKFIIY
+166 
-174 ALKFLDEESLE
+174 LDES
-185 NIILANNKSA
+185 
-195 DINSYSKKGKLKKVR
+195 
-210 EIINSIP
+210 
-217 YDKKEKILNNYKI
+217 
-230 KEIWTNKKNPYDKP
+230 
-244 ETFWDFVKQVL
+244 
-255 QVLLVGPLLYLFIN
+255 
-269 NSAIPIKSL
+269 
-278 KIRSAYEVYN
+278 
-288 ILKSDNLL
+288 
-296 EARLP
+296 RLP
-301 SDPNRDPEFGVPEQK
+301 SDPDRDPEFGVPEQK

-374 TVINESVK
+374 TALNESKK
-382 FDISKFD
+382 FNINDYNTEEEIKDAIKMYSD
-389 TSEKILKAIDE
+389 RLENVLKH
-400 YKLKKENLLNDGKDH
+400 ENDY
-415 PSCVYESLDNII
+415 PSVVFEGLENII
-427 KQLEMKLDSMKIN
+427 KQL
-440 IDESFSNTLIE
+440 
-451 DIYDNQDGIF
+451 
-461 SLIESPSF
+461 
-469 EDADK
+469 
-474 WKVALYVVKFL
+474 
-485 TDSALDN
+485 
-492 ILATHN
+492 
-498 VKQEDINK
+498 
-506 LKRKEKIS
+506 KEK
-514 MVTNIMNNFPGEI
+514 
-527 KNKIIYDENFEK
+527 
-539 YYIKYKKIIK
+539 
-549 KYFIVG
+549 
-555 MLGFPNSIFIPSS
+555 L
-568 ALMLFLGAISELGLV
+568 A
-583 VGGMLFWPISIIG
+583 
-596 GITYVH
+596 
-602 GVKKITQNAIF
+602 
-613 PNSQKIVL
+613 
-621 PASEIYKELT
+621 
-631 NKNNIIKESL
+631 NKNISIKESL
-641 EYDNKMKIAQ
+641 EYDNKMKIAK

-702 SKLGDGWFIMLGVT
+702 SQLGDGWFIMLGVT

-763 REYKKFTEDTYQ
+763 KEYKKFTEDTYQ

-807 EPVFEEETETVQEAM
+807 EPVYEEEIETVQEAM

-843 EKAFDNQI
+843 EKAFNNQI

-996 IIKNIIFKY
+996 VIKNIIFKY

>member
-1 MNKEILESLT
+1 

-66 QSIEVE
+66 QSMEVE

-128 NDFLNL
+128 DQ
-134 LEEDFEYFL
+134 
-143 EYEDCYEIINE
+143 
-154 KRNII
+154 
-159 KEINNKN
+159 
-166 KMWKFIIY
+166 
-174 ALKFLDEESLE
+174 LDES
-185 NIILANNKSA
+185 
-195 DINSYSKKGKLKKVR
+195 
-210 EIINSIP
+210 
-217 YDKKEKILNNYKI
+217 
-230 KEIWTNKKNPYDKP
+230 
-244 ETFWDFVKQVL
+244 
-255 QVLLVGPLLYLFIN
+255 
-269 NSAIPIKSL
+269 
-278 KIRSAYEVYN
+278 
-288 ILKSDNLL
+288 
-296 EARLP
+296 RLP
-301 SDPNRDPEFGVPEQK
+301 SDPDRDPEFGVPEQK

-374 TVINESVK
+374 TALNESKK
-382 FDISKFD
+382 FNINDYNTEEEIKDAIKMYSD
-389 TSEKILKAIDE
+389 RLENVLKH
-400 YKLKKENLLNDGKDH
+400 ENDY
-415 PSCVYESLDNII
+415 PSVVFEGLENII
-427 KQLEMKLDSMKIN
+427 KQL
-440 IDESFSNTLIE
+440 
-451 DIYDNQDGIF
+451 
-461 SLIESPSF
+461 
-469 EDADK
+469 
-474 WKVALYVVKFL
+474 
-485 TDSALDN
+485 
-492 ILATHN
+492 
-498 VKQEDINK
+498 
-506 LKRKEKIS
+506 KEK
-514 MVTNIMNNFPGEI
+514 
-527 KNKIIYDENFEK
+527 
-539 YYIKYKKIIK
+539 
-549 KYFIVG
+549 
-555 MLGFPNSIFIPSS
+555 L
-568 ALMLFLGAISELGLV
+568 A
-583 VGGMLFWPISIIG
+583 
-596 GITYVH
+596 
-602 GVKKITQNAIF
+602 
-613 PNSQKIVL
+613 
-621 PASEIYKELT
+621 
-631 NKNNIIKESL
+631 NKNISIKESL

-702 SKLGDGWFIMLGVT
+702 SQLGDGWFIMLGVT

-726 YKEGDIFRVVDPVLG
+726 YKEGDVFRVVDPVLG

-775 VFSNIDFL
+775 VFSSIDFL

-925 TLQQYEQRAKLAAEA
+925 TLQQYEQRAKLAADA
-940 DNKQIQESAKII
+940 NNKQIQESAKII

-1005 DRELQKINPDRT
+1005 DRELQKINPDRN

>member
-1 MNKEILESLT
+1 

-36 DMDGDQLDYNEKKLY
+36 DIDGDQLDYNEKKLY

-66 QSIEVE
+66 QSMEVE

-87 QNYERKKTALKTLK
+87 QNYERKKTTLKTLK

-128 NDFLNL
+128 DQ
-134 LEEDFEYFL
+134 
-143 EYEDCYEIINE
+143 
-154 KRNII
+154 
-159 KEINNKN
+159 
-166 KMWKFIIY
+166 
-174 ALKFLDEESLE
+174 LDES
-185 NIILANNKSA
+185 
-195 DINSYSKKGKLKKVR
+195 
-210 EIINSIP
+210 
-217 YDKKEKILNNYKI
+217 
-230 KEIWTNKKNPYDKP
+230 
-244 ETFWDFVKQVL
+244 
-255 QVLLVGPLLYLFIN
+255 
-269 NSAIPIKSL
+269 
-278 KIRSAYEVYN
+278 
-288 ILKSDNLL
+288 
-296 EARLP
+296 RLP

-374 TVINESVK
+374 TALNESKK
-382 FDISKFD
+382 FNINDYNTEEEIEDAIKMYSD
-389 TSEKILKAIDE
+389 RLENILKH
-400 YKLKKENLLNDGKDH
+400 ENDY
-415 PSCVYESLDNII
+415 PSVVFEGLENII
-427 KQLEMKLDSMKIN
+427 KQL
-440 IDESFSNTLIE
+440 
-451 DIYDNQDGIF
+451 
-461 SLIESPSF
+461 
-469 EDADK
+469 
-474 WKVALYVVKFL
+474 
-485 TDSALDN
+485 
-492 ILATHN
+492 
-498 VKQEDINK
+498 
-506 LKRKEKIS
+506 KEK
-514 MVTNIMNNFPGEI
+514 
-527 KNKIIYDENFEK
+527 
-539 YYIKYKKIIK
+539 
-549 KYFIVG
+549 
-555 MLGFPNSIFIPSS
+555 L
-568 ALMLFLGAISELGLV
+568 A
-583 VGGMLFWPISIIG
+583 
-596 GITYVH
+596 
-602 GVKKITQNAIF
+602 
-613 PNSQKIVL
+613 
-621 PASEIYKELT
+621 
-631 NKNNIIKESL
+631 NKNISIKESL

-672 EEDPEGVTQS
+672 EEDPEGITQS

-702 SKLGDGWFIMLGVT
+702 SQLGDGWFIMLGVT

-741 EMYDKR
+741 EMYDKK

-807 EPVFEEETETVQEAM
+807 KPVFEEETETVQEAM

-851 ETKENQIDNARENI
+851 ETKENQIDNTRENI

-925 TLQQYEQRAKLAAEA
+925 TLQQYEQRAKLAADA
-940 DNKQIQESAKII
+940 NNKQIQESAKII

-996 IIKNIIFKY
+996 VIKNIIFKY

-1025 LKSEINKI
+1025 LKSEINKV

>member
-1 MNKEILESLT
+1 

-36 DMDGDQLDYNEKKLY
+36 DIDGDQLDYNEKKLY

-66 QSIEVE
+66 QSMEVE

-128 NDFLNL
+128 DQ
-134 LEEDFEYFL
+134 
-143 EYEDCYEIINE
+143 
-154 KRNII
+154 
-159 KEINNKN
+159 
-166 KMWKFIIY
+166 
-174 ALKFLDEESLE
+174 LDES
-185 NIILANNKSA
+185 
-195 DINSYSKKGKLKKVR
+195 
-210 EIINSIP
+210 
-217 YDKKEKILNNYKI
+217 
-230 KEIWTNKKNPYDKP
+230 
-244 ETFWDFVKQVL
+244 
-255 QVLLVGPLLYLFIN
+255 
-269 NSAIPIKSL
+269 
-278 KIRSAYEVYN
+278 
-288 ILKSDNLL
+288 
-296 EARLP
+296 RLP
-301 SDPNRDPEFGVPEQK
+301 SDPDRDPEFGVPEQK

-374 TVINESVK
+374 TALNESKK
-382 FDISKFD
+382 FNINDYNTEEEIKDAIKMYSD
-389 TSEKILKAIDE
+389 RLENVLKH
-400 YKLKKENLLNDGKDH
+400 ENDY
-415 PSCVYESLDNII
+415 PSVVFEGLENII
-427 KQLEMKLDSMKIN
+427 KQL
-440 IDESFSNTLIE
+440 
-451 DIYDNQDGIF
+451 
-461 SLIESPSF
+461 
-469 EDADK
+469 
-474 WKVALYVVKFL
+474 
-485 TDSALDN
+485 
-492 ILATHN
+492 
-498 VKQEDINK
+498 
-506 LKRKEKIS
+506 KEK
-514 MVTNIMNNFPGEI
+514 
-527 KNKIIYDENFEK
+527 
-539 YYIKYKKIIK
+539 
-549 KYFIVG
+549 
-555 MLGFPNSIFIPSS
+555 L
-568 ALMLFLGAISELGLV
+568 A
-583 VGGMLFWPISIIG
+583 
-596 GITYVH
+596 
-602 GVKKITQNAIF
+602 
-613 PNSQKIVL
+613 
-621 PASEIYKELT
+621 
-631 NKNNIIKESL
+631 NKNISIKESL

-672 EEDPEGVTQS
+672 EEDPEGITQS

-702 SKLGDGWFIMLGVT
+702 SQLGDGWFIMLGVT

-797 NWKNGELDTP
+797 NWKNGKLDTP
-807 EPVFEEETETVQEAM
+807 EPVFEEETKTVQEAM

-1005 DRELQKINPDRT
+1005 DRELQKINPDRN
-1017 VISNLKLK
+1017 VMSNLKLK

>member
-36 DMDGDQLDYNEKKLY
+36 DIDGDQLDYNEKKLY

-66 QSIEVE
+66 QSMEVE

-128 NDFLNL
+128 DQ
-134 LEEDFEYFL
+134 
-143 EYEDCYEIINE
+143 
-154 KRNII
+154 
-159 KEINNKN
+159 
-166 KMWKFIIY
+166 
-174 ALKFLDEESLE
+174 LDES
-185 NIILANNKSA
+185 
-195 DINSYSKKGKLKKVR
+195 
-210 EIINSIP
+210 
-217 YDKKEKILNNYKI
+217 
-230 KEIWTNKKNPYDKP
+230 
-244 ETFWDFVKQVL
+244 
-255 QVLLVGPLLYLFIN
+255 
-269 NSAIPIKSL
+269 
-278 KIRSAYEVYN
+278 
-288 ILKSDNLL
+288 
-296 EARLP
+296 RLP
-301 SDPNRDPEFGVPEQK
+301 SDPDRDPEFGVPEQK

-374 TVINESVK
+374 TALNESKK
-382 FDISKFD
+382 FNINDYNTEEEIKDAIKMYSD
-389 TSEKILKAIDE
+389 RLENVLKH
-400 YKLKKENLLNDGKDH
+400 ENDY
-415 PSCVYESLDNII
+415 PSVVFEGLENII
-427 KQLEMKLDSMKIN
+427 KQL
-440 IDESFSNTLIE
+440 
-451 DIYDNQDGIF
+451 
-461 SLIESPSF
+461 
-469 EDADK
+469 
-474 WKVALYVVKFL
+474 
-485 TDSALDN
+485 
-492 ILATHN
+492 
-498 VKQEDINK
+498 
-506 LKRKEKIS
+506 KEK
-514 MVTNIMNNFPGEI
+514 
-527 KNKIIYDENFEK
+527 
-539 YYIKYKKIIK
+539 
-549 KYFIVG
+549 
-555 MLGFPNSIFIPSS
+555 L
-568 ALMLFLGAISELGLV
+568 A
-583 VGGMLFWPISIIG
+583 
-596 GITYVH
+596 
-602 GVKKITQNAIF
+602 
-613 PNSQKIVL
+613 
-621 PASEIYKELT
+621 
-631 NKNNIIKESL
+631 NKNISIKESL

-672 EEDPEGVTQS
+672 EEDPEGITQS
-682 AEEFANSKIGTEIEH
+682 AEEFANSKIGTEIEY

-702 SKLGDGWFIMLGVT
+702 SQLGDGWFIMLGVT

-726 YKEGDIFRVVDPVLG
+726 YKEGDVFRVVDPVLG

-996 IIKNIIFKY
+996 VIKNIIFKY

>member
-1 MNKEILESLT
+1 

-36 DMDGDQLDYNEKKLY
+36 DIDGDQLDYNEKKLY
-51 QKRADYDKKVKEFND
+51 QKRADYDKKVEEFND
-66 QSIEVE
+66 QSMEVE
-72 RLKQVSQVNKDPAIE
+72 RLKQVTQVNKDPAIE
-87 QNYERKKTALKTLK
+87 QNYERKKTALKSLK

-128 NDFLNL
+128 DQ
-134 LEEDFEYFL
+134 
-143 EYEDCYEIINE
+143 
-154 KRNII
+154 
-159 KEINNKN
+159 
-166 KMWKFIIY
+166 
-174 ALKFLDEESLE
+174 LDES
-185 NIILANNKSA
+185 
-195 DINSYSKKGKLKKVR
+195 
-210 EIINSIP
+210 
-217 YDKKEKILNNYKI
+217 
-230 KEIWTNKKNPYDKP
+230 
-244 ETFWDFVKQVL
+244 
-255 QVLLVGPLLYLFIN
+255 
-269 NSAIPIKSL
+269 
-278 KIRSAYEVYN
+278 
-288 ILKSDNLL
+288 
-296 EARLP
+296 RLP

-352 KKYNISFDI
+352 KKYNISFDM

-368 YKYLPK
+368 YQYIPK
-374 TVINESVK
+374 TALNESKK
-382 FDISKFD
+382 FNIDDYNTEDEIKDAIEIYSD
-389 TSEKILKAIDE
+389 RLENALKHEDD
-400 YKLKKENLLNDGKDH
+400 Y
-415 PSCVYESLDNII
+415 PSVVFEGLENII
-427 KQLEMKLDSMKIN
+427 KQL
-440 IDESFSNTLIE
+440 
-451 DIYDNQDGIF
+451 
-461 SLIESPSF
+461 
-469 EDADK
+469 
-474 WKVALYVVKFL
+474 
-485 TDSALDN
+485 
-492 ILATHN
+492 
-498 VKQEDINK
+498 
-506 LKRKEKIS
+506 KEK
-514 MVTNIMNNFPGEI
+514 
-527 KNKIIYDENFEK
+527 
-539 YYIKYKKIIK
+539 
-549 KYFIVG
+549 
-555 MLGFPNSIFIPSS
+555 L
-568 ALMLFLGAISELGLV
+568 A
-583 VGGMLFWPISIIG
+583 
-596 GITYVH
+596 
-602 GVKKITQNAIF
+602 
-613 PNSQKIVL
+613 
-621 PASEIYKELT
+621 
-631 NKNNIIKESL
+631 NKNSSIKESL

-651 AVEFIKN
+651 AVEFVRN

-697 ALYFN
+697 ALYYN
-702 SKLGDGWFIMLGVT
+702 SQLGDGWFIMLGVT

-741 EMYDKR
+741 EIYDKK

-753 PLFKSFDSVV
+753 PSFKSFDSVV

-831 KETVQNS
+831 RETVQNS

-851 ETKENQIDNARENI
+851 EAKENQIDNARENI

-917 DLEKQKSN
+917 DIEKQKSN
-925 TLQQYEQRAKLAAEA
+925 TLQQYEQRAKLAADT

-996 IIKNIIFKY
+996 IIRNIIFKY

>member
-1 MNKEILESLT
+1 

-36 DMDGDQLDYNEKKLY
+36 DIDGDQLDYNEKKLY
-51 QKRADYDKKVKEFND
+51 QKRADYDKKVEEFND

-72 RLKQVSQVNKDPAIE
+72 RLKQVTQVNKDPAIE
-87 QNYERKKTALKTLK
+87 QNYERKKTALKSLK

-128 NDFLNL
+128 DQ
-134 LEEDFEYFL
+134 
-143 EYEDCYEIINE
+143 
-154 KRNII
+154 
-159 KEINNKN
+159 
-166 KMWKFIIY
+166 
-174 ALKFLDEESLE
+174 LDES
-185 NIILANNKSA
+185 
-195 DINSYSKKGKLKKVR
+195 
-210 EIINSIP
+210 
-217 YDKKEKILNNYKI
+217 
-230 KEIWTNKKNPYDKP
+230 
-244 ETFWDFVKQVL
+244 
-255 QVLLVGPLLYLFIN
+255 
-269 NSAIPIKSL
+269 
-278 KIRSAYEVYN
+278 
-288 ILKSDNLL
+288 
-296 EARLP
+296 RLP

-374 TVINESVK
+374 TVINENAA

-389 TSEKILKAIDE
+389 TPEKILKAIDE
-400 YKLKKENLLNDGKDH
+400 YKFKKENLLNDGKDH

-427 KQLEMKLDSMKIN
+427 KQL
-440 IDESFSNTLIE
+440 
-451 DIYDNQDGIF
+451 
-461 SLIESPSF
+461 
-469 EDADK
+469 
-474 WKVALYVVKFL
+474 
-485 TDSALDN
+485 
-492 ILATHN
+492 
-498 VKQEDINK
+498 
-506 LKRKEKIS
+506 KEK
-514 MVTNIMNNFPGEI
+514 
-527 KNKIIYDENFEK
+527 
-539 YYIKYKKIIK
+539 
-549 KYFIVG
+549 
-555 MLGFPNSIFIPSS
+555 L
-568 ALMLFLGAISELGLV
+568 A
-583 VGGMLFWPISIIG
+583 
-596 GITYVH
+596 
-602 GVKKITQNAIF
+602 
-613 PNSQKIVL
+613 
-621 PASEIYKELT
+621 
-631 NKNNIIKESL
+631 NKNISIKESL
-641 EYDNKMKIAQ
+641 EYDNKMKISK

-672 EEDPEGVTQS
+672 EEDPEGITQS

-702 SKLGDGWFIMLGVT
+702 SQLGDGWFIMLGVT

-925 TLQQYEQRAKLAAEA
+925 TLQQYEQRAKLAADA
-940 DNKQIQESAKII
+940 NNKQIQESAKII

-996 IIKNIIFKY
+996 VIKNIIFKY
-1005 DRELQKINPDRT
+1005 DRELQKINPDKT

>member
-1 MNKEILESLT
+1 

-51 QKRADYDKKVKEFND
+51 QKRSDYDKKVKEFND
-66 QSIEVE
+66 QSMEVE

-128 NDFLNL
+128 DQ
-134 LEEDFEYFL
+134 
-143 EYEDCYEIINE
+143 
-154 KRNII
+154 
-159 KEINNKN
+159 
-166 KMWKFIIY
+166 
-174 ALKFLDEESLE
+174 LDES
-185 NIILANNKSA
+185 
-195 DINSYSKKGKLKKVR
+195 
-210 EIINSIP
+210 
-217 YDKKEKILNNYKI
+217 
-230 KEIWTNKKNPYDKP
+230 
-244 ETFWDFVKQVL
+244 
-255 QVLLVGPLLYLFIN
+255 
-269 NSAIPIKSL
+269 
-278 KIRSAYEVYN
+278 
-288 ILKSDNLL
+288 
-296 EARLP
+296 RLP
-301 SDPNRDPEFGVPEQK
+301 SDPDRDPEFGVPEQK

-374 TVINESVK
+374 TALNESKK
-382 FDISKFD
+382 FNINDYNTEEEIKDAIKMYSD
-389 TSEKILKAIDE
+389 RLENVLKH
-400 YKLKKENLLNDGKDH
+400 ENDY
-415 PSCVYESLDNII
+415 PSVVFEGLENII
-427 KQLEMKLDSMKIN
+427 KQL
-440 IDESFSNTLIE
+440 
-451 DIYDNQDGIF
+451 
-461 SLIESPSF
+461 
-469 EDADK
+469 
-474 WKVALYVVKFL
+474 
-485 TDSALDN
+485 
-492 ILATHN
+492 
-498 VKQEDINK
+498 
-506 LKRKEKIS
+506 KEK
-514 MVTNIMNNFPGEI
+514 
-527 KNKIIYDENFEK
+527 
-539 YYIKYKKIIK
+539 
-549 KYFIVG
+549 
-555 MLGFPNSIFIPSS
+555 L
-568 ALMLFLGAISELGLV
+568 A
-583 VGGMLFWPISIIG
+583 
-596 GITYVH
+596 
-602 GVKKITQNAIF
+602 
-613 PNSQKIVL
+613 
-621 PASEIYKELT
+621 
-631 NKNNIIKESL
+631 NKNISIKESL

-763 REYKKFTEDTYQ
+763 REYKKFTDDTYQ

>member
-1 MNKEILESLT
+1 

-36 DMDGDQLDYNEKKLY
+36 DIDGDQLDYNEKKLY

-66 QSIEVE
+66 QSMEVE

-128 NDFLNL
+128 DQ
-134 LEEDFEYFL
+134 
-143 EYEDCYEIINE
+143 
-154 KRNII
+154 
-159 KEINNKN
+159 
-166 KMWKFIIY
+166 
-174 ALKFLDEESLE
+174 LDES
-185 NIILANNKSA
+185 
-195 DINSYSKKGKLKKVR
+195 
-210 EIINSIP
+210 
-217 YDKKEKILNNYKI
+217 
-230 KEIWTNKKNPYDKP
+230 
-244 ETFWDFVKQVL
+244 
-255 QVLLVGPLLYLFIN
+255 
-269 NSAIPIKSL
+269 
-278 KIRSAYEVYN
+278 
-288 ILKSDNLL
+288 
-296 EARLP
+296 RLP
-301 SDPNRDPEFGVPEQK
+301 SDPDRDPEFGVPEQK

-374 TVINESVK
+374 TALNESKK
-382 FDISKFD
+382 FNINDYNTEEEIKDAIKMYSD
-389 TSEKILKAIDE
+389 RLENVLKH
-400 YKLKKENLLNDGKDH
+400 ENDY
-415 PSCVYESLDNII
+415 PSVVLEGLENII
-427 KQLEMKLDSMKIN
+427 KQL
-440 IDESFSNTLIE
+440 
-451 DIYDNQDGIF
+451 
-461 SLIESPSF
+461 
-469 EDADK
+469 
-474 WKVALYVVKFL
+474 
-485 TDSALDN
+485 
-492 ILATHN
+492 
-498 VKQEDINK
+498 
-506 LKRKEKIS
+506 KEK
-514 MVTNIMNNFPGEI
+514 
-527 KNKIIYDENFEK
+527 
-539 YYIKYKKIIK
+539 
-549 KYFIVG
+549 
-555 MLGFPNSIFIPSS
+555 L
-568 ALMLFLGAISELGLV
+568 A
-583 VGGMLFWPISIIG
+583 
-596 GITYVH
+596 
-602 GVKKITQNAIF
+602 
-613 PNSQKIVL
+613 
-621 PASEIYKELT
+621 
-631 NKNNIIKESL
+631 NKNISIKESL

-672 EEDPEGVTQS
+672 EEDPEGITQS

-702 SKLGDGWFIMLGVT
+702 SQLGDGWFIMLGVT

-741 EMYDKR
+741 EMYDKK

-843 EKAFDNQI
+843 EKAFDSQI

-1005 DRELQKINPDRT
+1005 DRELQKINPDRN

>member
-1 MNKEILESLT
+1 

-36 DMDGDQLDYNEKKLY
+36 DIDGDQLDYNEKKLY

-66 QSIEVE
+66 QSMEVE

-87 QNYERKKTALKTLK
+87 QNYERKKTALKSLK

-244 ETFWDFVKQVL
+244 DTFLDFVKQVL
-255 QVLLVGPLLYLFIN
+255 QVLLIGPLLYLFIN

-374 TVINESVK
+374 TVINESAT

-389 TSEKILKAIDE
+389 TPEKILKAIDE
-400 YKLKKENLLNDGKDH
+400 YKLRKENLLNDGKDH
-415 PSCVYESLDNII
+415 PSCVYESLENII
-427 KQLEMKLDSMKIN
+427 QQLEMKLDIMKIN
-440 IDESFSNTLIE
+440 IDESFSDTLIE

-469 EDADK
+469 EDANK

-492 ILATHN
+492 ILATNN

-506 LKRKEKIS
+506 LKRKEKILR
-514 MVTNIMNNFPGEI
+514 VTNIMNTLPGEI

-555 MLGFPNSIFIPSS
+555 MLGFPNSMFIPSS
-568 ALMLFLGAISELGLV
+568 VLTLILGTISEIGLV
-583 VGGMLFWPISIIG
+583 VGGMLFLPISIIG

-602 GVKKITQNAIF
+602 GIKKITQNAIF
-613 PNSQKIVL
+613 PNPQKIVL

-641 EYDNKMKIAQ
+641 EYDNKMKISQ
-651 AVEFIKN
+651 AVEFVRN

-702 SKLGDGWFIMLGVT
+702 SQLGDGWFIMLGVT

-741 EMYDKR
+741 EMYDKK

-753 PLFKSFDSVV
+753 PSFKSFDSVV

-797 NWKNGELDTP
+797 NWKNGELKTP

-851 ETKENQIDNARENI
+851 EAKENQIDNARENI

-917 DLEKQKSN
+917 DIEKQKSN
-925 TLQQYEQRAKLAAEA
+925 TLQQYEQRAKLAADA
-940 DNKQIQESAKII
+940 DDKQIQESAKII

-1005 DRELQKINPDRT
+1005 DRELQKINPDRN

>member
-1 MNKEILESLT
+1 

-66 QSIEVE
+66 QSMEVE

-128 NDFLNL
+128 DQ
-134 LEEDFEYFL
+134 
-143 EYEDCYEIINE
+143 
-154 KRNII
+154 
-159 KEINNKN
+159 
-166 KMWKFIIY
+166 
-174 ALKFLDEESLE
+174 LDES
-185 NIILANNKSA
+185 
-195 DINSYSKKGKLKKVR
+195 
-210 EIINSIP
+210 
-217 YDKKEKILNNYKI
+217 
-230 KEIWTNKKNPYDKP
+230 
-244 ETFWDFVKQVL
+244 
-255 QVLLVGPLLYLFIN
+255 
-269 NSAIPIKSL
+269 
-278 KIRSAYEVYN
+278 
-288 ILKSDNLL
+288 
-296 EARLP
+296 RLP
-301 SDPNRDPEFGVPEQK
+301 SDPDRDPEFGVPEQK

-374 TVINESVK
+374 TALNESKK
-382 FDISKFD
+382 FNINDYNTEEEIKDAIKMYSD
-389 TSEKILKAIDE
+389 RLENVLKH
-400 YKLKKENLLNDGKDH
+400 ENDY
-415 PSCVYESLDNII
+415 PSVVFEGLENII
-427 KQLEMKLDSMKIN
+427 KQL
-440 IDESFSNTLIE
+440 
-451 DIYDNQDGIF
+451 
-461 SLIESPSF
+461 
-469 EDADK
+469 
-474 WKVALYVVKFL
+474 
-485 TDSALDN
+485 
-492 ILATHN
+492 
-498 VKQEDINK
+498 
-506 LKRKEKIS
+506 KEK
-514 MVTNIMNNFPGEI
+514 
-527 KNKIIYDENFEK
+527 
-539 YYIKYKKIIK
+539 
-549 KYFIVG
+549 
-555 MLGFPNSIFIPSS
+555 L
-568 ALMLFLGAISELGLV
+568 A
-583 VGGMLFWPISIIG
+583 
-596 GITYVH
+596 
-602 GVKKITQNAIF
+602 
-613 PNSQKIVL
+613 
-621 PASEIYKELT
+621 
-631 NKNNIIKESL
+631 NKNISIKESL
-641 EYDNKMKIAQ
+641 EYDNKMKIAK

-702 SKLGDGWFIMLGVT
+702 SQLGDGWFIMLGVT

-807 EPVFEEETETVQEAM
+807 EPVYEEEIETVQEAM

-843 EKAFDNQI
+843 EKAFNNQI

-996 IIKNIIFKY
+996 VIKNIIFKY

>member
-1 MNKEILESLT
+1 

-66 QSIEVE
+66 QSMEVE

-217 YDKKEKILNNYKI
+217 YDKKEKILNNYKL
-230 KEIWTNKKNPYDKP
+230 KEIWISKKRRHTPDN
-244 ETFWDFVKQVL
+244 FWDFVKQVFHFL
-255 QVLLVGPLLYLFIN
+255 TLGPLLYFIIKD
-269 NSAIPIKSL
+269 SATPIKPL

-415 PSCVYESLDNII
+415 PSCVYESLDNILQ
-427 KQLEMKLDSMKIN
+427 QLELKLDIMKIN
-440 IDESFSNTLIE
+440 IDESFSDILIE

-469 EDADK
+469 EDANK

-498 VKQEDINK
+498 VKQEDISK

-514 MVTNIMNNFPGEI
+514 RVTNIMNNFPGEI

-555 MLGFPNSIFIPSS
+555 MLGFPNSMFIPSS
-568 ALMLFLGAISELGLV
+568 VLTLILGTISEIGLV

-672 EEDPEGVTQS
+672 EEDPEGITQS

-702 SKLGDGWFIMLGVT
+702 SQLGDGWFIMLGVT

-726 YKEGDIFRVVDPVLG
+726 YKEGDVFRVVDPVLG

-851 ETKENQIDNARENI
+851 ETKENQIDSARENI

-1005 DRELQKINPDRT
+1005 DRELQKINPDRNI
-1017 VISNLKLK
+1017 ISNLKLK

>member
-1 MNKEILESLT
+1 

-128 NDFLNL
+128 DQ
-134 LEEDFEYFL
+134 
-143 EYEDCYEIINE
+143 
-154 KRNII
+154 
-159 KEINNKN
+159 
-166 KMWKFIIY
+166 
-174 ALKFLDEESLE
+174 LDES
-185 NIILANNKSA
+185 
-195 DINSYSKKGKLKKVR
+195 
-210 EIINSIP
+210 
-217 YDKKEKILNNYKI
+217 
-230 KEIWTNKKNPYDKP
+230 
-244 ETFWDFVKQVL
+244 
-255 QVLLVGPLLYLFIN
+255 
-269 NSAIPIKSL
+269 
-278 KIRSAYEVYN
+278 
-288 ILKSDNLL
+288 
-296 EARLP
+296 RLP
-301 SDPNRDPEFGVPEQK
+301 SDPDRDPEFGVPEQK

-374 TVINESVK
+374 TALNESKK
-382 FDISKFD
+382 FNINDYNTEEEIKDAIKMYSD
-389 TSEKILKAIDE
+389 RLENVLKH
-400 YKLKKENLLNDGKDH
+400 ENDY
-415 PSCVYESLDNII
+415 PSVVFEGLENII
-427 KQLEMKLDSMKIN
+427 KQL
-440 IDESFSNTLIE
+440 
-451 DIYDNQDGIF
+451 
-461 SLIESPSF
+461 
-469 EDADK
+469 
-474 WKVALYVVKFL
+474 
-485 TDSALDN
+485 
-492 ILATHN
+492 
-498 VKQEDINK
+498 
-506 LKRKEKIS
+506 KEK
-514 MVTNIMNNFPGEI
+514 
-527 KNKIIYDENFEK
+527 
-539 YYIKYKKIIK
+539 
-549 KYFIVG
+549 
-555 MLGFPNSIFIPSS
+555 L
-568 ALMLFLGAISELGLV
+568 A
-583 VGGMLFWPISIIG
+583 
-596 GITYVH
+596 
-602 GVKKITQNAIF
+602 
-613 PNSQKIVL
+613 
-621 PASEIYKELT
+621 
-631 NKNNIIKESL
+631 NKNISIKESL
-641 EYDNKMKIAQ
+641 EYNNRMKIAQ

-658 TRQGRITADGSVTN
+658 TIQGRITADGSVTN

-702 SKLGDGWFIMLGVT
+702 SQLGDGWFIMLGVT

>member
-1 MNKEILESLT
+1 

-66 QSIEVE
+66 QSMEVE

-128 NDFLNL
+128 DQ
-134 LEEDFEYFL
+134 
-143 EYEDCYEIINE
+143 
-154 KRNII
+154 
-159 KEINNKN
+159 
-166 KMWKFIIY
+166 
-174 ALKFLDEESLE
+174 LDES
-185 NIILANNKSA
+185 
-195 DINSYSKKGKLKKVR
+195 
-210 EIINSIP
+210 
-217 YDKKEKILNNYKI
+217 
-230 KEIWTNKKNPYDKP
+230 
-244 ETFWDFVKQVL
+244 
-255 QVLLVGPLLYLFIN
+255 
-269 NSAIPIKSL
+269 
-278 KIRSAYEVYN
+278 
-288 ILKSDNLL
+288 
-296 EARLP
+296 RLP
-301 SDPNRDPEFGVPEQK
+301 SDPDRDPEFGVPEQK

-374 TVINESVK
+374 TALNESKK
-382 FDISKFD
+382 FNINDYNTEEEIKDAIKMYSD
-389 TSEKILKAIDE
+389 RLENVLKH
-400 YKLKKENLLNDGKDH
+400 ENDY
-415 PSCVYESLDNII
+415 PSVVFEGLENII
-427 KQLEMKLDSMKIN
+427 KQL
-440 IDESFSNTLIE
+440 
-451 DIYDNQDGIF
+451 
-461 SLIESPSF
+461 
-469 EDADK
+469 
-474 WKVALYVVKFL
+474 
-485 TDSALDN
+485 
-492 ILATHN
+492 
-498 VKQEDINK
+498 
-506 LKRKEKIS
+506 KEK
-514 MVTNIMNNFPGEI
+514 
-527 KNKIIYDENFEK
+527 
-539 YYIKYKKIIK
+539 
-549 KYFIVG
+549 
-555 MLGFPNSIFIPSS
+555 L
-568 ALMLFLGAISELGLV
+568 A
-583 VGGMLFWPISIIG
+583 
-596 GITYVH
+596 
-602 GVKKITQNAIF
+602 
-613 PNSQKIVL
+613 
-621 PASEIYKELT
+621 
-631 NKNNIIKESL
+631 NKNISIKESL

-702 SKLGDGWFIMLGVT
+702 SQLGDGWFIMLGVT

-925 TLQQYEQRAKLAAEA
+925 TLQQYEQRAKLAADA
-940 DNKQIQESAKII
+940 NNKQIQESAKII

-963 SGEVGKIAEYLI
+963 SGEVGKIADYLI

-1005 DRELQKINPDRT
+1005 DRELQKINPDRN

>member
-128 NDFLNL
+128 DQ
-134 LEEDFEYFL
+134 
-143 EYEDCYEIINE
+143 
-154 KRNII
+154 
-159 KEINNKN
+159 
-166 KMWKFIIY
+166 
-174 ALKFLDEESLE
+174 LDES
-185 NIILANNKSA
+185 
-195 DINSYSKKGKLKKVR
+195 
-210 EIINSIP
+210 
-217 YDKKEKILNNYKI
+217 
-230 KEIWTNKKNPYDKP
+230 
-244 ETFWDFVKQVL
+244 
-255 QVLLVGPLLYLFIN
+255 
-269 NSAIPIKSL
+269 
-278 KIRSAYEVYN
+278 
-288 ILKSDNLL
+288 
-296 EARLP
+296 RLP
-301 SDPNRDPEFGVPEQK
+301 SDPDRDPEFGVPEQK

-374 TVINESVK
+374 TALNESKK
-382 FDISKFD
+382 FNINDYNTEEEIKDAIKMYSD
-389 TSEKILKAIDE
+389 RLENVLKH
-400 YKLKKENLLNDGKDH
+400 ENDY
-415 PSCVYESLDNII
+415 PSVVFEGLENII
-427 KQLEMKLDSMKIN
+427 KQL
-440 IDESFSNTLIE
+440 
-451 DIYDNQDGIF
+451 
-461 SLIESPSF
+461 
-469 EDADK
+469 
-474 WKVALYVVKFL
+474 
-485 TDSALDN
+485 
-492 ILATHN
+492 
-498 VKQEDINK
+498 
-506 LKRKEKIS
+506 KEK
-514 MVTNIMNNFPGEI
+514 
-527 KNKIIYDENFEK
+527 
-539 YYIKYKKIIK
+539 
-549 KYFIVG
+549 
-555 MLGFPNSIFIPSS
+555 L
-568 ALMLFLGAISELGLV
+568 A
-583 VGGMLFWPISIIG
+583 
-596 GITYVH
+596 
-602 GVKKITQNAIF
+602 
-613 PNSQKIVL
+613 
-621 PASEIYKELT
+621 
-631 NKNNIIKESL
+631 NKNISIKESL
-641 EYDNKMKIAQ
+641 EYDNKMKITQ

-702 SKLGDGWFIMLGVT
+702 SQLGDGWFIMLGVT

-1005 DRELQKINPDRT
+1005 DRELQKINPDRN

>member
-1 MNKEILESLT
+1 

-66 QSIEVE
+66 QSMEVE

-128 NDFLNL
+128 DQ
-134 LEEDFEYFL
+134 
-143 EYEDCYEIINE
+143 
-154 KRNII
+154 
-159 KEINNKN
+159 
-166 KMWKFIIY
+166 
-174 ALKFLDEESLE
+174 LDES
-185 NIILANNKSA
+185 
-195 DINSYSKKGKLKKVR
+195 
-210 EIINSIP
+210 
-217 YDKKEKILNNYKI
+217 
-230 KEIWTNKKNPYDKP
+230 
-244 ETFWDFVKQVL
+244 
-255 QVLLVGPLLYLFIN
+255 
-269 NSAIPIKSL
+269 
-278 KIRSAYEVYN
+278 
-288 ILKSDNLL
+288 
-296 EARLP
+296 RLP
-301 SDPNRDPEFGVPEQK
+301 SDPDRDPEFGVPEQK

-374 TVINESVK
+374 TALNESKK
-382 FDISKFD
+382 FNINDYNTEEEIKDAIKMYSD
-389 TSEKILKAIDE
+389 RLENVLKH
-400 YKLKKENLLNDGKDH
+400 ENDY
-415 PSCVYESLDNII
+415 PSVVFEGLENII
-427 KQLEMKLDSMKIN
+427 KQL
-440 IDESFSNTLIE
+440 
-451 DIYDNQDGIF
+451 
-461 SLIESPSF
+461 
-469 EDADK
+469 
-474 WKVALYVVKFL
+474 
-485 TDSALDN
+485 
-492 ILATHN
+492 
-498 VKQEDINK
+498 
-506 LKRKEKIS
+506 KEK
-514 MVTNIMNNFPGEI
+514 
-527 KNKIIYDENFEK
+527 
-539 YYIKYKKIIK
+539 
-549 KYFIVG
+549 
-555 MLGFPNSIFIPSS
+555 L
-568 ALMLFLGAISELGLV
+568 A
-583 VGGMLFWPISIIG
+583 
-596 GITYVH
+596 
-602 GVKKITQNAIF
+602 
-613 PNSQKIVL
+613 
-621 PASEIYKELT
+621 
-631 NKNNIIKESL
+631 NKNISIKESL

-672 EEDPEGVTQS
+672 EEDPEGITQS

-702 SKLGDGWFIMLGVT
+702 SQLGDGWFIMLGVT

-726 YKEGDIFRVVDPVLG
+726 YKEGDVFRVVDPVLG

-775 VFSNIDFL
+775 VFSSIDFL

-1005 DRELQKINPDRT
+1005 DRELQKINPDRN

-1033 KKNY
+1033 KNNY

>member
-1 MNKEILESLT
+1 

-36 DMDGDQLDYNEKKLY
+36 DIDGDQLDYNEKKLY

-66 QSIEVE
+66 QSMEVE

-128 NDFLNL
+128 DQ
-134 LEEDFEYFL
+134 
-143 EYEDCYEIINE
+143 
-154 KRNII
+154 
-159 KEINNKN
+159 
-166 KMWKFIIY
+166 
-174 ALKFLDEESLE
+174 LDES
-185 NIILANNKSA
+185 
-195 DINSYSKKGKLKKVR
+195 
-210 EIINSIP
+210 
-217 YDKKEKILNNYKI
+217 
-230 KEIWTNKKNPYDKP
+230 
-244 ETFWDFVKQVL
+244 
-255 QVLLVGPLLYLFIN
+255 
-269 NSAIPIKSL
+269 
-278 KIRSAYEVYN
+278 
-288 ILKSDNLL
+288 
-296 EARLP
+296 RLP
-301 SDPNRDPEFGVPEQK
+301 SDPDRDPEFGVPEQK

-374 TVINESVK
+374 TALNESKK
-382 FDISKFD
+382 FNINDYNTEEEIKDAIKMYSD
-389 TSEKILKAIDE
+389 RLENVLKH
-400 YKLKKENLLNDGKDH
+400 ENDY
-415 PSCVYESLDNII
+415 PSVVFEGLENII
-427 KQLEMKLDSMKIN
+427 KQL
-440 IDESFSNTLIE
+440 
-451 DIYDNQDGIF
+451 
-461 SLIESPSF
+461 
-469 EDADK
+469 
-474 WKVALYVVKFL
+474 
-485 TDSALDN
+485 
-492 ILATHN
+492 
-498 VKQEDINK
+498 
-506 LKRKEKIS
+506 KEK
-514 MVTNIMNNFPGEI
+514 
-527 KNKIIYDENFEK
+527 
-539 YYIKYKKIIK
+539 
-549 KYFIVG
+549 
-555 MLGFPNSIFIPSS
+555 L
-568 ALMLFLGAISELGLV
+568 A
-583 VGGMLFWPISIIG
+583 
-596 GITYVH
+596 
-602 GVKKITQNAIF
+602 
-613 PNSQKIVL
+613 
-621 PASEIYKELT
+621 
-631 NKNNIIKESL
+631 NKNISIKESL

-672 EEDPEGVTQS
+672 EEDPEGITQS

-702 SKLGDGWFIMLGVT
+702 SQLGDGWFIMLGVT

-726 YKEGDIFRVVDPVLG
+726 YKEGDVFRVVDPVLG

-775 VFSNIDFL
+775 VFSSIDFL

-996 IIKNIIFKY
+996 VIKNIIFKY

>member
-1 MNKEILESLT
+1 

-36 DMDGDQLDYNEKKLY
+36 DIDGDQLDYNEKKLY
-51 QKRADYDKKVKEFND
+51 QKRADYDKKVEEFND
-66 QSIEVE
+66 QSMEVE
-72 RLKQVSQVNKDPAIE
+72 RLKQVTQVNKDPAIE
-87 QNYERKKTALKTLK
+87 QNYERKKTALKSLK

-128 NDFLNL
+128 DQ
-134 LEEDFEYFL
+134 
-143 EYEDCYEIINE
+143 
-154 KRNII
+154 
-159 KEINNKN
+159 
-166 KMWKFIIY
+166 
-174 ALKFLDEESLE
+174 LDES
-185 NIILANNKSA
+185 
-195 DINSYSKKGKLKKVR
+195 
-210 EIINSIP
+210 
-217 YDKKEKILNNYKI
+217 
-230 KEIWTNKKNPYDKP
+230 
-244 ETFWDFVKQVL
+244 
-255 QVLLVGPLLYLFIN
+255 
-269 NSAIPIKSL
+269 
-278 KIRSAYEVYN
+278 
-288 ILKSDNLL
+288 
-296 EARLP
+296 RLP

-374 TVINESVK
+374 TVINENAA

-389 TSEKILKAIDE
+389 TPEKILKAIDE
-400 YKLKKENLLNDGKDH
+400 YKFKKENLLNDGKDH

-427 KQLEMKLDSMKIN
+427 KQL
-440 IDESFSNTLIE
+440 
-451 DIYDNQDGIF
+451 
-461 SLIESPSF
+461 
-469 EDADK
+469 
-474 WKVALYVVKFL
+474 
-485 TDSALDN
+485 
-492 ILATHN
+492 
-498 VKQEDINK
+498 
-506 LKRKEKIS
+506 KEK
-514 MVTNIMNNFPGEI
+514 
-527 KNKIIYDENFEK
+527 
-539 YYIKYKKIIK
+539 
-549 KYFIVG
+549 
-555 MLGFPNSIFIPSS
+555 L
-568 ALMLFLGAISELGLV
+568 A
-583 VGGMLFWPISIIG
+583 
-596 GITYVH
+596 
-602 GVKKITQNAIF
+602 
-613 PNSQKIVL
+613 
-621 PASEIYKELT
+621 
-631 NKNNIIKESL
+631 NKNISIKESL

-702 SKLGDGWFIMLGVT
+702 SQLGDGWFIILGVT

-741 EMYDKR
+741 EMYDKK

-925 TLQQYEQRAKLAAEA
+925 TLQQYEQRAKLAADA
-940 DNKQIQESAKII
+940 NNKQIQESAKII

-996 IIKNIIFKY
+996 VVKNIIFKY
-1005 DRELQKINPDRT
+1005 DRELQKINPDKT

>member
-1 MNKEILESLT
+1 

-101 AEKSQ
+101 SEKSQ

-128 NDFLNL
+128 DQ
-134 LEEDFEYFL
+134 
-143 EYEDCYEIINE
+143 
-154 KRNII
+154 
-159 KEINNKN
+159 
-166 KMWKFIIY
+166 
-174 ALKFLDEESLE
+174 LDES
-185 NIILANNKSA
+185 
-195 DINSYSKKGKLKKVR
+195 
-210 EIINSIP
+210 
-217 YDKKEKILNNYKI
+217 
-230 KEIWTNKKNPYDKP
+230 
-244 ETFWDFVKQVL
+244 
-255 QVLLVGPLLYLFIN
+255 
-269 NSAIPIKSL
+269 
-278 KIRSAYEVYN
+278 
-288 ILKSDNLL
+288 
-296 EARLP
+296 RLP
-301 SDPNRDPEFGVPEQK
+301 SDPDRDPEFGVPEQK

-374 TVINESVK
+374 TALNESKK
-382 FDISKFD
+382 FNINDYNTEEEIKDAIKMYSD
-389 TSEKILKAIDE
+389 RLENVLKH
-400 YKLKKENLLNDGKDH
+400 ENDY
-415 PSCVYESLDNII
+415 PSVVFEGLENII
-427 KQLEMKLDSMKIN
+427 KQL
-440 IDESFSNTLIE
+440 
-451 DIYDNQDGIF
+451 
-461 SLIESPSF
+461 
-469 EDADK
+469 
-474 WKVALYVVKFL
+474 
-485 TDSALDN
+485 
-492 ILATHN
+492 
-498 VKQEDINK
+498 
-506 LKRKEKIS
+506 KEK
-514 MVTNIMNNFPGEI
+514 
-527 KNKIIYDENFEK
+527 
-539 YYIKYKKIIK
+539 
-549 KYFIVG
+549 
-555 MLGFPNSIFIPSS
+555 L
-568 ALMLFLGAISELGLV
+568 A
-583 VGGMLFWPISIIG
+583 
-596 GITYVH
+596 
-602 GVKKITQNAIF
+602 
-613 PNSQKIVL
+613 
-621 PASEIYKELT
+621 
-631 NKNNIIKESL
+631 NKNISIKESL

-658 TRQGRITADGSVTN
+658 TIQGRITADGSVTN

-702 SKLGDGWFIMLGVT
+702 SQLGDGWFIMLGVT

>member
-1 MNKEILESLT
+1 

-36 DMDGDQLDYNEKKLY
+36 DIDGDQLDYNEKKLY
-51 QKRADYDKKVKEFND
+51 QKRADYDKKVEEFND
-66 QSIEVE
+66 QSMEVE
-72 RLKQVSQVNKDPAIE
+72 RLKQVTQVNKDPAIE
-87 QNYERKKTALKTLK
+87 QNYERKKTALKSLK

-128 NDFLNL
+128 NQ
-134 LEEDFEYFL
+134 
-143 EYEDCYEIINE
+143 
-154 KRNII
+154 
-159 KEINNKN
+159 
-166 KMWKFIIY
+166 
-174 ALKFLDEESLE
+174 LDES
-185 NIILANNKSA
+185 
-195 DINSYSKKGKLKKVR
+195 
-210 EIINSIP
+210 
-217 YDKKEKILNNYKI
+217 
-230 KEIWTNKKNPYDKP
+230 
-244 ETFWDFVKQVL
+244 
-255 QVLLVGPLLYLFIN
+255 
-269 NSAIPIKSL
+269 
-278 KIRSAYEVYN
+278 
-288 ILKSDNLL
+288 
-296 EARLP
+296 RLP

-352 KKYNISFDI
+352 KKYNISFDM

-368 YKYLPK
+368 YQYIPK
-374 TVINESVK
+374 TALNESKK
-382 FDISKFD
+382 FNIDDYNTEDEIKDAIEIYSD
-389 TSEKILKAIDE
+389 RLENALKHEDD
-400 YKLKKENLLNDGKDH
+400 Y
-415 PSCVYESLDNII
+415 PSVVFEGLENII
-427 KQLEMKLDSMKIN
+427 KQL
-440 IDESFSNTLIE
+440 
-451 DIYDNQDGIF
+451 
-461 SLIESPSF
+461 
-469 EDADK
+469 
-474 WKVALYVVKFL
+474 
-485 TDSALDN
+485 
-492 ILATHN
+492 
-498 VKQEDINK
+498 
-506 LKRKEKIS
+506 KEK
-514 MVTNIMNNFPGEI
+514 
-527 KNKIIYDENFEK
+527 
-539 YYIKYKKIIK
+539 
-549 KYFIVG
+549 
-555 MLGFPNSIFIPSS
+555 L
-568 ALMLFLGAISELGLV
+568 A
-583 VGGMLFWPISIIG
+583 
-596 GITYVH
+596 
-602 GVKKITQNAIF
+602 
-613 PNSQKIVL
+613 
-621 PASEIYKELT
+621 
-631 NKNNIIKESL
+631 NKNSSIKESL

-651 AVEFIKN
+651 AVEFVRN

-697 ALYFN
+697 ALYYN
-702 SKLGDGWFIMLGVT
+702 SQLGDGWFIMLGIT

-741 EMYDKR
+741 EMYDKK

-753 PLFKSFDSVV
+753 PSFKSFDSVV

-831 KETVQNS
+831 RETVQNS

-851 ETKENQIDNARENI
+851 EAKENQIDNARENI

-917 DLEKQKSN
+917 DIEKQKSN
-925 TLQQYEQRAKLAAEA
+925 TLQQYEQRAKLAADT

-996 IIKNIIFKY
+996 IIRNIIFKY